1 MLSQDNIDKKAR
13 EIDSYLQ
20 DAAGETAFNTPFDL
34 FEPELQKKIRKAKKD
49 GVTDIKGWLADEIY
63 SDVNFL
69 RDMAGDQIHDA
80 CMSLGIKYS
89 SKEFNLTFVRIA
101 CSLSENKHPSLKQ
114 ACKMLIGERGVEYKN
129 IKDDPRSTVDILDKE
144 F

>member
-1 MLSQDNIDKKAR
+1 MPSQDRIDKKAK

-20 DAAGETAFNTPFDL
+20 DAASEAAFSTPLDL
-34 FEPELQKKIRKAKKD
+34 FEPYLQKKMRKAKKD

-63 SDVNFL
+63 NDVNFL
-69 RDMAGDQIHDA
+69 HDIAGDQIHDA

-101 CSLSENKHPSLKQ
+101 CSLAENSHTALKQ
-114 ACKMLIGERGVEYKN
+114 ACKMLVGERGTEYKN
-129 IKDDPRSTVDILDKE
+129 IKDDPRSTVDVLDQE